1 MLREK
6 ELYTEDELSVL
17 LSRAG
22 DLSGQL
28 ETALLAARRAVRE
41 GDQGKADNCVR
52 RANILLNRL
61 GSLGVQDEI
70 RVGRPRAVVLESRD
84 RTLGQIRNAMRLRV
98 PAGTLA
104 RDLGISESTFRR
116 RLRRSDRMPDSMLFS
131 RIP

>member
-6 ELYTEDELSVL
+6 GLYTEDELSVL
-17 LSRAG
+17 LSRARE
-22 DLSGQL
+22 LSGQL
-28 ETALLAARRAVRE
+28 ETALLAARRAVGE
-41 GDQGKADNCVR
+41 GNQGKADNCVR

-61 GSLGVQDEI
+61 GSLGVQEET
-70 RVGRPRAVVLESRD
+70 RVGRPRAVVPESRD

>member
-22 DLSGQL
+22 DLSSQL
-28 ETALLAARRAVRE
+28 ETALLAARRAVRD
-41 GDQGKADNCVR
+41 GDQEMAGRCVK
-52 RANILLNRL
+52 RANAPLNRL
-61 GSLGVQDEI
+61 GSLGAQEEF
-70 RVGRPRAVVLESRD
+70 RAGRPRAVIPESGD
-84 RTLGQIRNAMRLRV
+84 RTLEQIRNAMRLRV
-98 PAGTLA
+98 PVGTLA
-104 RDLGISESTFRR
+104 GDLGISESTFRR